1 MVANSKVITEFLKK
15 NFNLTASS
23 VSSEQDKLF
32 SYGTIIAQWF
42 DDVLLVND
50 TRYSTTTSKAQGTL
64 IRSIDDSVKWYT
76 VDHISMGT
84 NDLKYLYHG

>member
-1 MVANSKVITEFLKK
+1 MRNDEVIKEFLHK
-15 NFNLTASS
+15 NFNKHASS

-76 VDHISMGT
+76 VDHISRGT
-84 NDLKYLYHG
+84 NDLTYLYNG